1 MGPFLRRKPKNT
13 LQPSDHDNSASYNN
27 SEFQKNE
34 LYKRGVSQMANDK
47 LEDAIRNFELALR
60 VDPNYVDAWI
70 KKGYAHFHL
79 EHYPASIQS
88 YDKALERDLTNP
100 EAWNLK
106 GLTYYKM

>member
-70 KKGYAHFHL
+70 KKGYAHFHR
-79 EHYPASIQS
+79 EQYPSFNSII
-88 YDKALERDLTNP
+88 
-100 EAWNLK
+100 
-106 GLTYYKM
+106 

>member
-13 LQPSDHDNSASYNN
+13 SLQPSDHDEPASNSEK

-34 LYKRGVSQMANDK
+34 LFKRGVSQMANDK

-60 VDPNYVDAWI
+60 IDPKYVDAWI

-79 EHYPASIQS
+79 EQYPASIQS
-88 YDKALERDLTNP
+88 YDKALERNIH
-100 EAWNLK
+100 
-106 GLTYYKM
+106 G